1 MSENPFSIAGSP
13 LPEDGMRSGPRVTTS
28 ARVYGEMRARIIA
41 LDLRPDAILVR
52 SELADRFNVSQS
64 PVREAILRL
73 EQDGLV
79 ISYPQSRTLVTR
91 IDPARVREE
100 HFLRTAV
107 ECEVVRRLA
116 ESGDSEALKKA
127 RGFLKM
133 QEALVDDMDQVD
145 LFKQLDEAFHAALF
159 AGVNQTPLH
168 QHIQARCGHLA
179 RLRTLDL
186 PSPGKTASV
195 LAAHRAVV
203 DAIETGDPDLS
214 VRTMREH
221 LSGSMRR
228 MPQIVA
234 ENLELFC

>member
-1 MSENPFSIAGSP
+1 MTNNPFSAAAGALAGDTLRGGARAP
-13 LPEDGMRSGPRVTTS
+13 TS
-28 ARVYGEMRARIIA
+28 ARLYQEIRARIIA
-41 LDLRPDAILVR
+41 LDLRPETILAR
-52 SELADRFNVSQS
+52 AELAERFNVSQS
-64 PVREAILRL
+64 PVREAIQRL

-79 ISYPQSRTLVTR
+79 VSYPQSRTVVTR
-91 IDPARVREE
+91 IDTARVREE

-116 ESGDSEALKKA
+116 ESETPETLKKA

-133 QEALVDDMDQVD
+133 QEVLVDDMDQVD
-145 LFKQLDEAFHAALF
+145 LFKQLDEAFHEALF
-159 AGVNQTPLH
+159 AGVNQSNLH

-186 PSPGKTASV
+186 PSPGKMASV
-195 LAAHRAVV
+195 FADHSAVIAAVEAGDG
-203 DAIETGDPDLS
+203 DAA

-228 MPQIVA
+228 MPQIVE
-234 ENLELFC
+234 ENGDLFS